1 MIDAIDGRSLSHAR
15 LAERLDREAA
25 LWPARKGLA
34 LVAAAPR
41 LDRVCRWLSLMRA
54 GHAVMLVP
62 PELTPA
68 RLDRLVERYRPD
80 WLLGWPSRPGYA
92 DLDAEVQAIE
102 RPDPRPLHDDL
113 CLLLST
119 SGSSGAPRMVRLS
132 RRAVAANATSIA
144 QALALTPQDCVATTL
159 PLSYSYGLSLL
170 HSHLAAGATVVLSG
184 QSVLER
190 GFWDMAG
197 QYGLTFLA
205 GVPFVW
211 QSLRRLDLDALAPAS
226 LRFATQAGG
235 RLDPRLIEYFHTLM
249 ARRGGGLFTMYGQTE
264 ATARMTVLP
273 PDQVPVRLGSVGRP
287 IPGGRITIRDGVVVY
302 GGDNVMMGYGESRND
317 LGRGDELAGVLDT
330 GDYGRLDGD
339 GYVWLEGRA
348 GRVVKVMGLRLDLDE
363 VQARAALFGSAAAL
377 VRGMICWFW
386 WPGRCPIAPPAR
398 PSPPSLVCR
407 RWWCAGGRW
416 RPSPGPATARSI
428 WLLSRRWSEPIS
440 RIWPGFRRRASL
452 PAPRRTGRCPCRANF

>member
-1 MIDAIDGRSLSHAR
+1 MIDAADGRSLSHAR
-15 LAERLDREAA
+15 LAERLEREAA
-25 LWPARKGLA
+25 LWPTRKGLA

-54 GHAVMLVP
+54 GHAIMLLP
-62 PELTPA
+62 PELAPA
-68 RLDRLVERYRPD
+68 RLDRLVDRYRPD

-92 DLDAEVQAIE
+92 DLDAEVQATE

-132 RRAVAANATSIA
+132 RRAVVANATSIV
-144 QALALTPQDCVATTL
+144 QALALTPEDCVATTL

-170 HSHLAAGATVVLSG
+170 HSHLAAGATVVLCG

-197 QYGLTFLA
+197 RYGLSFLA

-211 QSLRRLDLDALAPAS
+211 QSLRRLDLDALAPVS

-235 RLDPRLIEYFHTLM
+235 RLDPRLTEYFHTLM

-273 PDQVPVRLGSVGRP
+273 PDQMPARLGSVGRP
-287 IPGGRITIRDGVVVY
+287 IPGGQVAIRDGVVVY
-302 GGDNVMMGYGESRND
+302 GGDNVMMGYGESRDD
-317 LGRGDELAGVLDT
+317 LGRGDEMARVLDT
-330 GDYGRLDGD
+330 GDHGRLDAD

-363 VQARAALFGSAAAL
+363 VQARAALFGAAAAL
-377 VRGMICWFW
+377 VRGDDLLVLMAGPLPDAAARAAFAAEL
-386 WPGRCPIAPPAR
+386 GLPP
-398 PSPPSLVCR
+398 VVV
-407 RWWCAGGRW
+407 RW
-416 RPSPGPATARSI
+416 RQVAAIPQAGNGKTDLAA
-428 WLLSRRWSEPIS
+428 LAAL
-440 RIWPGFRRRASL
+440 A
-452 PAPRRTGRCPCRANF
+452 

>member
-1 MIDAIDGRSLSHAR
+1 MIARLAPESSADRPALIDAVDGRRLSHAQ
-15 LAERLDREAA
+15 LAERLEREAA
-25 LWPARKGLA
+25 LWPTRKGLA

-54 GHAVMLVP
+54 GHAIMLVP
-62 PELTPA
+62 PELTAA
-68 RLDRLVERYRPD
+68 RLDRLIERYRPD

-102 RPDPRPLHDDL
+102 RADPRPLHDDL

-119 SGSSGAPRMVRLS
+119 SGSSGAPRVVRLS
-132 RRAVAANATSIA
+132 RRAVVANASAIV

-170 HSHLAAGATVVLSG
+170 HSHLAAGATVVLCG
-184 QSVLER
+184 QGVLER

-235 RLDPRLIEYFHTLM
+235 RLDPRLTEYFHTLM

-273 PDQVPVRLGSVGRP
+273 PDQVAVRLGSVGRP

-302 GGDNVMMGYGESRND
+302 GGDNVMMGYAESRDD

-363 VQARAALFGSAAAL
+363 VQARAALFGSSAAL
-377 VRGMICWFW
+377 VRGDDLLVL
-386 WPGRCPIAPPAR
+386 IAGPLPDAAARAAFAAELGLPP
-398 PSPPSLVCR
+398 VVV
-407 RWWCAGGRW
+407 RW
-416 RPSPGPATARSI
+416 RQVAAIPWAGNGKIDLAALET
-428 WLLSRRWSEPIS
+428 LL
-440 RIWPGFRRRASL
+440 
-452 PAPRRTGRCPCRANF
+452 